1 MDRQNIVLDSLKLQE
16 VRHFISVYN
25 EIGSTY
31 LQDNVDLEYESDVQ
45 LETQLDTA
53 DEVKYRKMR
62 QGQTT
67 LGHFGGSC
75 WLEWE

>member
-31 LQDNVDLEYESDVQ
+31 LQDNFDLEYESDEQ
-45 LETQLDTA
+45 PEP
-53 DEVKYRKMR
+53 
-62 QGQTT
+62 
-67 LGHFGGSC
+67 
-75 WLEWE
+75 